1 MERCAVIQAEFA
13 AEVEHREAVGED
25 EELVRRAFA
34 ERGKACVE
42 FFNLRAVVI
51 AIRAVEIFVCGIG
64 LADRVA
70 DGAAEDNGVFRRRP
84 DVLVVFDLVA
94 VVFIFFMIVV
104 MVIMVIVAAMLMV
117 VAVRALHAL
126 DIFLVERV
134 DVVHHA
140 GDDGDIFAC
149 GAQHTVDPVF
159 PLAAVV
165 EENIGF
171 GDRDGVERRGL
182 EAVRLAPRREQKR
195 DVRAVADDGAGEVI
209 IGEKRRDDLKL
220 AVVRLF
226 RRHGA
231 GGEGKCQRERQ
242 KKGSNA
248 FHAPS

>member
-1 MERCAVIQAEFA
+1 M
-13 AEVEHREAVGED
+13 
-25 EELVRRAFA
+25 
-34 ERGKACVE
+34 
-42 FFNLRAVVI
+42 
-51 AIRAVEIFVCGIG
+51 
-64 LADRVA
+64 
-70 DGAAEDNGVFRRRP
+70 
-84 DVLVVFDLVA
+84 LVVFDLVA
-94 VVFIFFMIVV
+94 VVLIFFMIVV

-117 VAVRALHAL
+117 VVMAVRALHAL

-149 GAQHTVDPVF
+149 SVEHAVDPVF

-182 EAVRLAPRREQKR
+182 EAVRFAPRREQER

-209 IGEKRRDDLKL
+209 IGEKRRDDLDF

-226 RRHGA
+226 HRHGA

>member
-1 MERCAVIQAEFA
+1 M
-13 AEVEHREAVGED
+13 
-25 EELVRRAFA
+25 
-34 ERGKACVE
+34 
-42 FFNLRAVVI
+42 
-51 AIRAVEIFVCGIG
+51 
-64 LADRVA
+64 
-70 DGAAEDNGVFRRRP
+70 
-84 DVLVVFDLVA
+84 LVVFDLVA

-140 GDDGDIFAC
+140 GDDGDIFAR

-209 IGEKRRDDLKL
+209 IGEKRRDDLDF

>member
-94 VVFIFFMIVV
+94 VVLIFFMIVV

-140 GDDGDIFAC
+140 GDDGDIFAR
-149 GAQHTVDPVF
+149 GAQHAVDPVF
-159 PLAAVV
+159 PLTAVV

>member
-1 MERCAVIQAEFA
+1 M
-13 AEVEHREAVGED
+13 
-25 EELVRRAFA
+25 
-34 ERGKACVE
+34 
-42 FFNLRAVVI
+42 
-51 AIRAVEIFVCGIG
+51 
-64 LADRVA
+64 
-70 DGAAEDNGVFRRRP
+70 
-84 DVLVVFDLVA
+84 LVVLDLVA
-94 VVFIFFMIVV
+94 VVLILFMIV
-104 MVIMVIVAAMLMV
+104 VIVAAMLMV
-117 VAVRALHAL
+117 VVMAVHALHAL
-126 DIFLVERV
+126 DIFLVEHV

-149 GAQHTVDPVF
+149 SVEHTVDPVF

-182 EAVRLAPRREQKR
+182 EAVRLAPRREQER

-209 IGEKRRDDLKL
+209 IGEKRRDDLDF

-226 RRHGA
+226 HRHGA

>member
-1 MERCAVIQAEFA
+1 M
-13 AEVEHREAVGED
+13 
-25 EELVRRAFA
+25 
-34 ERGKACVE
+34 
-42 FFNLRAVVI
+42 
-51 AIRAVEIFVCGIG
+51 
-64 LADRVA
+64 
-70 DGAAEDNGVFRRRP
+70 
-84 DVLVVFDLVA
+84 LVVFDLVA
-94 VVFIFFMIVV
+94 VVLIFFMIVV

-117 VAVRALHAL
+117 VVMAVRALHAL

-140 GDDGDIFAC
+140 GDDGDIFAR
-149 GAQHTVDPVF
+149 GAQHAVDPVF
-159 PLAAVV
+159 PLTAVV

-171 GDRDGVERRGL
+171 GDRDGVERRGF
-182 EAVRLAPRREQKR
+182 EAVRFAPRREQER

-209 IGEKRRDDLKL
+209 IGEKRRDDLNF

-226 RRHGA
+226 HRHGA

>member
-1 MERCAVIQAEFA
+1 M
-13 AEVEHREAVGED
+13 
-25 EELVRRAFA
+25 RRAFA

-42 FFNLRAVVI
+42 CFDLRAV
-51 AIRAVEIFVCGIG
+51 AITVRAVEILVCGIG

-70 DGAAEDNGVFRRRP
+70 DGAAEDDGVFRRRP

-94 VVFIFFMIVV
+94 VVLIFFMIVVMVIMV

-117 VAVRALHAL
+117 VVMAARALHAL

-149 GAQHTVDPVF
+149 SAQHTVDPVF

-182 EAVRLAPRREQKR
+182 EAVRFAPR
-195 DVRAVADDGAGEVI
+195 
-209 IGEKRRDDLKL
+209 
-220 AVVRLF
+220 
-226 RRHGA
+226 
-231 GGEGKCQRERQ
+231 
-242 KKGSNA
+242 
-248 FHAPS
+248 

>member
-1 MERCAVIQAEFA
+1 M
-13 AEVEHREAVGED
+13 
-25 EELVRRAFA
+25 
-34 ERGKACVE
+34 
-42 FFNLRAVVI
+42 
-51 AIRAVEIFVCGIG
+51 
-64 LADRVA
+64 
-70 DGAAEDNGVFRRRP
+70 
-84 DVLVVFDLVA
+84 LVVFDLVA
-94 VVFIFFMIVV
+94 VVLILFMIVV
-104 MVIMVIVAAMLMV
+104 MVIMVIVIIVAAMLMV
-117 VAVRALHAL
+117 VVMAVRALHAL

-140 GDDGDIFAC
+140 GDDGDIFAR
-149 GAQHTVDPVF
+149 GAQHAVDPVF

-195 DVRAVADDGAGEVI
+195 HVRAVADDGAGEVI
-209 IGEKRRDDLKL
+209 IGEKRRDDLNF

-226 RRHGA
+226 HRHGA
-231 GGEGKCQRERQ
+231 GSEGKCQRKRQ

>member
-34 ERGKACVE
+34 ERGKACVQR
-42 FFNLRAVVI
+42 FDLRAIIVAV
-51 AIRAVEIFVCGIG
+51 RAVEIFVCGIG

-70 DGAAEDNGVFRRRP
+70 DGAAEDDGVFRRRP

-94 VVFIFFMIVV
+94 VVLIFFMIVV
-104 MVIMVIVAAMLMV
+104 MVIMVIVAAMLV
-117 VAVRALHAL
+117 VVVMAVRALHAL
-126 DIFLVERV
+126 DVFLVERV

-140 GDDGDIFAC
+140 GDDGDIFAR
-149 GAQHTVDPVF
+149 GAQHAVDPVF

-182 EAVRLAPRREQKR
+182 EAVRLAPR
-195 DVRAVADDGAGEVI
+195 
-209 IGEKRRDDLKL
+209 
-220 AVVRLF
+220 
-226 RRHGA
+226 
-231 GGEGKCQRERQ
+231 
-242 KKGSNA
+242 
-248 FHAPS
+248 